1 MHLFFTITMLH
12 LDLIM
17 RKVITLI
24 TTIALFAAPLS
35 NADTAVSVSGSTSV
49 SNVVEVLAE
58 TYQEKTNIS
67 VSVQGTGSSAGIR
80 AVTNDISMLGMSS
93 RYLRENE
100 LSALIE
106 QTIIAKDGI
115 AIVINENNPVN
126 NLTLAEVNKIYRNQ
140 ISNWKEVGGD
150 DKDIVVVT
158 REASSGT
165 RAAFERIVGLKKSVN
180 GIRVTNISPTAM
192 VGNGNG
198 MIKTLVSNNEHAI
211 SFISLGSVDDSSLK
225 VLKING
231 IESSDENIV
240 SGEYQIVRPFIFV
253 YKKDLPKEAH
263 AFMHYVLSDEG
274 QKIVEEQGYISINS
288 K

>member
-1 MHLFFTITMLH
+1 MLH
-12 LDLIM
+12 MDLYM

-24 TTIALFAAPLS
+24 TPIVLFASSLS
-35 NADTAVSVSGSTSV
+35 FADTAVSISGSTSV

-58 TYQEKTNIS
+58 TYQKNTNTT
-67 VSVQGTGSSAGIR
+67 VSVQGTGSSAGIL
-80 AVTNDISMLGMSS
+80 AVTNGISMLGMSS
-93 RYLRENE
+93 RDLRENE
-100 LSALIE
+100 LTPLLE

-126 NLTLAEVNKIYRNQ
+126 NLTLTQVNQIYRNQ
-140 ISNWKEVGGD
+140 ITNWKEVGGD
-150 DKDIVVVT
+150 DKDIVAIT

-180 GIRVTNISPTAM
+180 GIRVTNISPNVM

-211 SFISLGSVDDSSLK
+211 SFISLGSVDDSLLK

-253 YKKDLPKEAH
+253 YKKDLPKAAQ
-263 AFMHYVLSDEG
+263 AFLQYVLSDEG
-274 QKIVEEQGYISINS
+274 QQIVEEQGYISIN
-288 K
+288 